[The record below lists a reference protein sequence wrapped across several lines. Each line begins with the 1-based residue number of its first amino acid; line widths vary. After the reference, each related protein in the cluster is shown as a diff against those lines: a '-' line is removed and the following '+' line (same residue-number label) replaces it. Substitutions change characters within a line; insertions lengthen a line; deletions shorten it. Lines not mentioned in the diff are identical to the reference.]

1 MGTKS
6 KIYFLKSIIFLA
18 GILGFQFISLSAELI
33 ELNRVVAKVN
43 ERVVTWAKLKTRW
56 HCLISQ
62 IVKKMIEPMN
72 SLMEKL
78 IDCFL

>member
-18 GILGFQFISLSAELI
+18 GILGFQFISLGAELI

-43 ERVVTWAKLKTRW
+43 ERVVTWGEIENAMALLNFTD
-56 HCLISQ
+56 SE
-62 IVKKMIEPMN
+62 KK
-72 SLMEKL
+72 
-78 IDCFL
+78 